1 MSAVWKVNDM
11 DRRKG
16 SALIPIIVAL
26 IIGAAVAV
34 FGVLGYLKYTGMVVI
49 DKSEYDNVL
58 SINHNYSK
66 FFEIQNLIDKK
77 FLWESDSK
85 AEMEAVYRAMVGS
98 LGDEYSAYLNEDE
111 LKELEMNIK
120 RSFTGIGIIFLKN
133 EKGEMQVSE
142 VMKGGPANGAGILK
156 DDIITLVDGKPYSD
170 LSEAADAIRG
180 EAGSTV
186 VITIKRGSE
195 PEKEYKIVRG
205 EVTSSSIESKSI
217 DDSTGYIRII
227 SFGDNTYKDFDKAF
241 SLFEE
246 EHKKGVIIDL
256 RNNPGGLFEEGIK
269 IADRLIG
276 SNRIITYTENKEG
289 EKYEYMSDEKST
301 ALKIVV
307 LVNKNTASTS
317 EVLTAALKGNNLCT
331 VIGTNTFGKGIVQET
346 TIFNDG
352 TAVKLTTNQ
361 YFGPNGEI
369 IHGKGIVPDTAIE
382 LPEAD
387 KDGTVKDNQLEAAI
401 ALINK

>member
-1 MSAVWKVNDM
+1 MNRK
-11 DRRKG
+11 KG
-16 SALIPIIVAL
+16 SALIPIIAAL
-26 IIGAAVAV
+26 IIGAAAAV
-34 FGVLGYLKYTGMVVI
+34 FGLLGYFKYTGMVVL
-49 DKSEYDNVL
+49 DKNEYDNVRAL
-58 SINHNYSK
+58 QYNYAK
-66 FFEIQNLIDKK
+66 FFEIQELIDKK
-77 FLWESDSK
+77 FLWESDNK
-85 AEMEAVYRAMVGS
+85 AEMEEVYRAMVKS
-98 LGDEYSAYLNEDE
+98 LGDEYSSYLDEDE
-111 LKELEMNIK
+111 LKELEMNLK

-142 VMKGGPANGAGILK
+142 VMKGGPAAGAGLLK
-156 DDIITLVDGKPYSD
+156 DDIITLVDGKPYDD
-170 LSEAADAIRG
+170 LTEAANAIRG

-186 VITIKRGSE
+186 VLMIKRGSE

-227 SFGDNTYKDFDKAF
+227 SFGENTYKDFDKAF

-276 SNRIITYTENKEG
+276 SDHLITYTENKEG
-289 EKYEYMSDEKST
+289 ERYEYNSDERST
-301 ALKIVV
+301 NLKIVV
-307 LVNKNTASTS
+307 LVNKNSASTS
-317 EVLTAALKGNNLCT
+317 EVLTAALKGNNACT

-346 TIFNDG
+346 TLFNDG

-361 YFGPNGEI
+361 YFGPNGEV
-369 IHGKGIVPDTAIE
+369 IHGKGITPDMVLE

-387 KDGTVKDNQLEAAI
+387 NDGTVKDNQLEAAV